1 MGFELICF
9 CSSEHLDPKPKW
21 PRLFGRA
28 FKKSPQVFFLFLV
41 YFLFRFVHPRNTL
54 WLPELKNRLSAVSSS
69 VVLEDAKRYAEAAE
83 AAAAHS
89 TKGAETN
96 KGAGPLLS
104 YTLVTW
110 WWGVA
115 PQVHMI
121 ELLLPGGS
129 RTTLFRIWKTY
140 QKIILT
146 NWMTLQ

>member
-1 MGFELICF
+1 MG
-9 CSSEHLDPKPKW
+9 
-21 PRLFGRA
+21 
-28 FKKSPQVFFLFLV
+28 
-41 YFLFRFVHPRNTL
+41 
-54 WLPELKNRLSAVSSS
+54 
-69 VVLEDAKRYAEAAE
+69 
-83 AAAAHS
+83 
-89 TKGAETN
+89 
-96 KGAGPLLS
+96 S

-129 RTTLFRIWKTY
+129 RTILFRIWKTY